1 MLTYKI
7 TYKALQVLFPFLI
20 NVDNVRMLSVCND
33 QYIVFL
39 VDLKIL
45 ISLLRRILITEKNGL
60 HF

>member
-45 ISLLRRILITEKNGL
+45 ISLLRRILITEENGL